1 MLAVC
6 RHAEDKDVL
15 MRDRLILLLLLL
27 LAACGCRTISPGA
40 ASAEE
45 EPSEGWLSSLSP
57 TRVRSNVQEA
67 LGLGPDQQLARQ
79 IYQEGDALFEQASS
93 AQGDERADLFLDAA
107 GKYNTAAARWPDS
120 MLQEDAL
127 YMKGE
132 CYFFADHY
140 DDARKA
146 FEVLVKE
153 YPNTRHIDRV
163 AARRFDIAQ
172 YWLAVHKHN
181 PSFFLMPNWRNE
193 QMPHNDVFGNAVR
206 VYDKIRLDDPTG
218 RLSDDATM
226 AAATAYFAA
235 GKYRQADRFFADL
248 RRTYP
253 ESEHQFEAA
262 LLAVKAKIEL
272 YDGPDYDSAPL
283 EEGQALI
290 ELMFEQWPQESNEH
304 REFLTKAYKDI
315 RLQLAQ
321 REWET
326 AQFFDGRGEY
336 GGARFYYTRVVQD
349 YADTSLATDAQDR
362 LAAIADRP
370 DKPEQHLEWLVERI
384 PKQNNQHKPLLAN
397 PPLDFLR
404 R

>member
-1 MLAVC
+1 
-6 RHAEDKDVL
+6 
-15 MRDRLILLLLLL
+15 MRERLTFILLLF
-27 LAACGCRTISPGA
+27 AVVTGCRTISPSA
-40 ASAEE
+40 ARDLDE
-45 EPSEGWLSSLSP
+45 EPAESWWASMSP
-57 TRVRSNVQEA
+57 KRVRSNVQEA
-67 LGLGPDQQLARQ
+67 LGLGPDEQLARQ
-79 IYQEGDALFEQASS
+79 IYSEADALFEQASN
-93 AQGDERADLFLDAA
+93 AQDDERRDLFVEAA
-107 GKYNTAAARWPDS
+107 GKYATAAARWPDS

-132 CYFFADHY
+132 CYFFADYY
-140 DDARKA
+140 DDARKS
-146 FEVLVKE
+146 FEALIKE

-172 YWLAVHKHN
+172 YWLAVHKED
-181 PSFFLMPNWRNE
+181 PTFFLMPNWRDE

-226 AAATAYFAA
+226 AAGSAYFAE
-235 GKYRQADRFFADL
+235 GKYRQADRFFTDL

-262 LLAVKAKIEL
+262 LLAVKSKIEL
-272 YDGPDYDSAPL
+272 YQGPDYDSAPL
-283 EEGQALI
+283 EDGQALI
-290 ELMFEQWPQESNEH
+290 ELMFEQWPEESDKH

-326 AQFFDGRGEY
+326 GQFFDGRGEY
-336 GGARFYYTRVVQD
+336 GGARYYYTRVVQD
-349 YADTSLATDAQDR
+349 FADTSLATNAQER
-362 LAAIADRP
+362 LAAISDRP
-370 DKPEQHLEWLVERI
+370 DKPEQQMQWLVDRI
-384 PKQNNQHKPLLAN
+384 PKQNNEHKPLLAN

>member
-1 MLAVC
+1 
-6 RHAEDKDVL
+6 
-15 MRDRLILLLLLL
+15 MRDRLFLLLML
-27 LAACGCRTISPGA
+27 LAAAGGCRTISPRA
-40 ASAEE
+40 ASNPDE
-45 EPSEGWLSSLSP
+45 EPAEGWSLSSLSP
-57 TRVRSNVQEA
+57 KRVRSNVQEA
-67 LGLGPDQQLARQ
+67 LGLGPDEQLARQ
-79 IYQEGDALFEQASS
+79 LYKEADALFEQASS
-93 AQGDERADLFLDAA
+93 APAEDRGDLFLEAA

-132 CYFFADHY
+132 SYFFADHY
-140 DDARKA
+140 DDSRKA
-146 FEVLVKE
+146 FELLIKE

-172 YWLAVHKHN
+172 YWLAVHRDD
-181 PSFFLMPNWRNE
+181 PTYFLIPNWRDE

-226 AAATAYFAA
+226 AAATAYFAE
-235 GKYRQADRFFADL
+235 GKYRQADRFFTDL

-262 LLAVKAKIEL
+262 LLAVKSKIQL
-272 YDGPDYDSAPL
+272 YQGPDYDSAPL

-290 ELMFEQWPQESNEH
+290 ELMFEQWPEESNEH
-304 REFLTKAYKDI
+304 REFLTNSFKDI
-315 RLQLAQ
+315 RLKLAQ

-326 AQFFDGRGEY
+326 GQFFDGRGEY

-349 YADTSLATDAQDR
+349 FADTSLATNAQDR
-362 LAAIADRP
+362 LAVIADRP
-370 DKPEQHLEWLVERI
+370 DKPEQQMQWLVDRI
-384 PKQNNQHKPLLAN
+384 PKQNNEHKPLLAS

>member
-1 MLAVC
+1 
-6 RHAEDKDVL
+6 
-15 MRDRLILLLLLL
+15 MRKRLTTILLLL
-27 LAACGCRTISPGA
+27 AVVSGCRTISPS
-40 ASAEE
+40 SARADE

-57 TRVRSNVQEA
+57 KRVRSNVEEA
-67 LGLGPDQQLARQ
+67 LGLGPDEQLARQ
-79 IYQEGDALFEQASS
+79 LYKEADGLFEQASN
-93 AQGDERADLFLDAA
+93 AQEKERRAIFLEAA

-140 DDARKA
+140 DDSRKA
-146 FEVLVKE
+146 FESLIKE

-172 YWLAVHKHN
+172 YWLAVHQDSPK
-181 PSFFLMPNWRNE
+181 FFLLPNWRDE

-226 AAATAYFAA
+226 AAATAHFKE
-235 GKYRQADRFFADL
+235 GKFRQADRFFTDL

-253 ESEHQFEAA
+253 ESEHQFEAC
-262 LLAVKAKIEL
+262 LLAVKSKLQI
-272 YDGPDYDSAPL
+272 YQGPDYDSAPL

-304 REFLTKAYKDI
+304 REFLTEAYKEV
-315 RLQLAQ
+315 RLKLAQ

-326 AQFFDGRGEY
+326 GQFFDGRGEY
-336 GGARFYYTRVVQD
+336 GGARFYYTRVVQNF
-349 YADTSLATDAQDR
+349 ADTSLATDAQER
-362 LAAIADRP
+362 LAAISDRP
-370 DKPEQHLEWLVERI
+370 DKPEQQMQWLVDRI